1 MRNDNLKSQDGFME
15 KYGAGSEFSRSDMRA
30 AWNAGWSRGWDCFR
44 EHLEERGV
52 KIAESD

>member
-1 MRNDNLKSQDGFME
+1 ME